1 MSLDPSNSLFACPPA
16 PSAFDAPP
24 DGDPAEESL
33 SKYPLVSV
41 LLPVRGAPDPRVNR
55 AIESVVT
62 QDYPLWQLCVACD
75 GSANLQTR
83 QMLEEWSARDLRIVV
98 RFLAEPGDLSR
109 VANAA
114 LEMCRGEITAFLSP
128 GDELPAKALF
138 HLARKAAS
146 HPDGDVILSGSEAIE
161 DPGRQSAPIRGASS
175 NLEGGFPPRLRHL
188 EACRTDRLRE
198 TGGFGIDEAPC

>member
-1 MSLDPSNSLFACPPA
+1 MSLDPGNSIFAR
-16 PSAFDAPP
+16 PSAPAAFDPP
-24 DGDPAEESL
+24 SDGDPVEESL
-33 SKYPLVSV
+33 STYPLVSV
-41 LLPVRGAPDPRVNR
+41 LLPVRGAPNPRVNR
-55 AIESVVT
+55 AIESVMT

-128 GDELPAKALF
+128 GEVLPTKALF
-138 HLARKAAS
+138 DLAREAAS
-146 HPDGDVILSGSEAIE
+146 HP
-161 DPGRQSAPIRGASS
+161 
-175 NLEGGFPPRLRHL
+175 EGGFPPRLRHL
-188 EACRTDRLRE
+188 GACRTDRLRE
-198 TGGFGIDEAPC
+198 TGGFGIDQAPC